1 LENQTTLRDSV
12 NHPKMSIS
20 LKNKKSMSSM
30 VTNEDIM
37 NFLLGLERRIKKIET
52 DVRRIKHSV

>member
-1 LENQTTLRDSV
+1 M
-12 NHPKMSIS
+12 PKMSIS
-20 LKNKKSMSSM
+20 LKNKKLMLSM